1 MYGRSVNNLHFFGL
15 QTSKYRIMVSS
26 VVAQIEWCPNMMEAV
41 YETSRK
47 KWIEDNAEN
56 IDISKG
62 NAQMNT
68 RVGNEN
74 KNS

>member
-1 MYGRSVNNLHFFGL
+1 
-15 QTSKYRIMVSS
+15 MVSS

-68 RVGNEN
+68 RVGNDN

>member
-1 MYGRSVNNLHFFGL
+1 
-15 QTSKYRIMVSS
+15 
-26 VVAQIEWCPNMMEAV
+26 MMEAV